1 MIKYIQITELKKGDV
16 FTEKIELKDRK
27 SYLVESIYSKYI
39 TVIDRINHNR
49 IRISKE
55 EVPNVVLLKRN

>member
-16 FTEKIELKDRK
+16 FTKKIELKDRK

-39 TVIDRINHNR
+39 TVIDRVNHNR

-55 EVPNVVLLKRN
+55 EVPNVILLKRN

>member
-16 FTEKIELKDRK
+16 FTKKIELKDRK

-55 EVPNVVLLKRN
+55 EVPNVILLKRN